1 MKPLSLLIG
10 STLCSLTVAHA
21 AYGGTFHQGWNYS
34 IDALT
39 DGAGGDGYEIRGLAT
54 KETKD
59 HIYISVSGGSSLA
72 GVSSLEAED
81 GNVGWGD
88 ILFNFSG
95 NDINTAN
102 GSLFGVRFAETNDSG
117 VSQVGVFSNVTAVS
131 VAQSNAGYDHL
142 QQYYQ
147 TGWERPNTMGDL
159 TTVQDAYD
167 YMGEIDPM
175 LTSIADGTFWG
186 DLALLSTQDALV
198 AGVDF
203 EHFNIVDSDIHTVRF
218 DRNLLP
224 GGEFLATLLME
235 CANDGV
241 ALLGR
246 FTAQNQDPQDVP
258 DPSSVVG
265 LMLIGLVVS
274 RGLGR
279 TLEST
284 TKIHRSN
291 QPGPDESL

>member
-1 MKPLSLLIG
+1 MKPLALLIG

-21 AYGGTFHQGWNYS
+21 AYGGTFHREWNYS

-39 DGAGGDGYEIRGLAT
+39 DGAGGDGYEIKGLAT

-59 HIYISVSGGSSLA
+59 HIYVSVSGSSPLT
-72 GVSSLEAED
+72 GVDSPNAED

-95 NDINTAN
+95 DDINTAN
-102 GSLFGVRFAETNDSG
+102 GSLFGIRFADSNDSG
-117 VSQVGVFSNVTAVS
+117 VAQVGVFGNVTAVS

-159 TTVQDAYD
+159 ATVQEAYD
-167 YMGEIDPM
+167 YMGETDSM
-175 LTSIADGTFWG
+175 LTSIADGTFLG
-186 DLALLSTQDALV
+186 VLALLSEQDALA

-218 DRNLLP
+218 NRGLLP
-224 GGEFLATLLME
+224 GGEFIATLLME

-258 DPSSVVG
+258 EPTSMIG
-265 LMLIGLVVS
+265 LMVIGLVVS

-279 TLEST
+279 TLESR

-291 QPGPDESL
+291 QRDPDEFL